1 MQILLVH
8 QNFPGQFRDLA
19 PRLIQRGH
27 QVVAMGQRPMPKVP
41 PGLQYLQ
48 YEPLADG
55 GARQL
60 ADPDLEQNLKRGARV
75 QAQAKRLKEKGFEP
89 DAVVAHSGWGEA
101 LYLREVW
108 PRAIL
113 LAYPELYAKP
123 ELLGFGFDRD
133 LGEIGEGLRQS
144 MKRQNFMALAAIAD
158 ADAAVVPTQFQRDT
172 FPAHLRGRFQVIHEG
187 VDTERAQPYPNRHVR
202 LSVQLMLRHG
212 DPVITFVNRTLEP
225 LRGFRSLMRA
235 LPIIQQEHPTAQ
247 TLIVG
252 EQLGSSYGQP
262 SSHPKGYPGEM
273 LALLGQRLDLSRIHF
288 LGRVDYANLLALFQI
303 SAAHIYLT
311 YPYALGWSLLEAM
324 ACAAPVVGSANDPVT
339 EVIRDGL
346 NGRLV
351 PFAAPERLAE
361 VVLDLLSDPSQRA
374 RLGEQGRQTVL
385 QRYRIEQSLQSYEQ
399 LITSLKLTATR
410 G

>member
-48 YEPLADG
+48 YQPLADG

-187 VDTERAQPYPNRHVR
+187 VDTERAQPYPKRHVR
-202 LSVQLMLRHG
+202 LSEQLMLRHG

-339 EVIRDGL
+339 EVIRDGQ

-361 VVLDLLSDPSQRA
+361 VVLDLLNDPSQRA

>member
-202 LSVQLMLRHG
+202 LSEQLMLRHG

-252 EQLGSSYGQP
+252 E
-262 SSHPKGYPGEM
+262 
-273 LALLGQRLDLSRIHF
+273 
-288 LGRVDYANLLALFQI
+288 
-303 SAAHIYLT
+303 
-311 YPYALGWSLLEAM
+311 
-324 ACAAPVVGSANDPVT
+324 
-339 EVIRDGL
+339 
-346 NGRLV
+346 
-351 PFAAPERLAE
+351 
-361 VVLDLLSDPSQRA
+361 
-374 RLGEQGRQTVL
+374 
-385 QRYRIEQSLQSYEQ
+385 
-399 LITSLKLTATR
+399 
-410 G
+410 

>member
-202 LSVQLMLRHG
+202 LSEQLMLRHG

>member
-1 MQILLVH
+1 MNILLVH

-19 PRLIQRGH
+19 PQLIQRGH
-27 QVVAMGQRPMPKVP
+27 QVLAIGQRPLPNP
-41 PGLQYLQ
+41 PAGLQYLQ
-48 YEPLADG
+48 YEPIAG
-55 GARQL
+55 GASRQL

-75 QAQAKRLKEKGFEP
+75 QAQAKRLQQQGFQP
-89 DAVVAHSGWGEA
+89 DAVIVHSGWGEA

-108 PRAIL
+108 PKAVL

-123 ELLGFGFDRD
+123 DLLGYGFDSD
-133 LGEIGEGLRQS
+133 LGAIGEGLRQS

-202 LSVQLMLRHG
+202 LSEQLMLRHG

-235 LPIIQQEHPTAQ
+235 LPTIQQEHPTAQ

-262 SSHPKGYPGEM
+262 STHPKGYPGEM
-273 LALLGQRLDLSRIHF
+273 LALLGHRLDLSRIHF
-288 LGRVDYANLLALFQI
+288 LGKVEYSNLLALFQI

-324 ACAAPVVGSANDPVT
+324 ACGAPVVGSANDPVS
-339 EVIRDGL
+339 EVIRDGH

-351 PFAAPERLAE
+351 PFGAPERIAQ
-361 VVLDLLSDPSQRA
+361 VVLELLQDQAQRA
-374 RLGEQGRQTVL
+374 KLGHRARQTVL
-385 QRYRIEQSLQSYEQ
+385 DRYRIEQSLQAYEQ
-399 LITSLKLTATR
+399 LIMSLRLSATK

>member
-27 QVVAMGQRPMPKVP
+27 QVVAMGQRPMPRVP
-41 PGLQYLQ
+41 RGLQYLQ

-202 LSVQLMLRHG
+202 LSEQLMLRHG

>member
-202 LSVQLMLRHG
+202 LSEQLMLRHG

-361 VVLDLLSDPSQRA
+361 VVIDLLSDPSQRA

>member
-202 LSVQLMLRHG
+202 LSEQLMLRHG

-247 TLIVG
+247 ILIVG

-273 LALLGQRLDLSRIHF
+273 LALLGQRLDLNRIHF

-361 VVLDLLSDPSQRA
+361 VVLDLLSDPSQRV